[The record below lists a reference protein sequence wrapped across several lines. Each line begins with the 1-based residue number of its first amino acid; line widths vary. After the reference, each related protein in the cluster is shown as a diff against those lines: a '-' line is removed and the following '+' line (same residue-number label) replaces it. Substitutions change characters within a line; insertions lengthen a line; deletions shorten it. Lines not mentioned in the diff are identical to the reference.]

1 MYHYSRK
8 GSGSEN
14 SSGSS
19 SSSSYG
25 SSYGSPYGSY
35 YGKKAAVNKDQ
46 IKFDE
51 KYNEKFLEDWEG
63 CRKRHEGQQQIIN
76 DYRSGNFRYQ
86 FIQAGR
92 KFAKTTTLIDIAWF
106 ACNTKPN
113 IVCYMGFPSIS
124 QGIDVIWDELRAQQC
139 DIKESYMFDRYV
151 AKTDGT
157 RRIIKFN
164 NGSWIKLFG
173 TWVEVKGRGTQPDLL
188 IFDEFQDCDPEY
200 IEAMDPN
207 LAAKPDSHCIM
218 SGTPPKIPGHYQD
231 WRERVRMKDT
241 GKVYHFTSYDNKALP
256 HLAKWLDEKQAEL
269 QKVGKMDVWLREYM
283 AEDCFSS
290 SDRVLPDPVFHDRE
304 KIFAIASNFAYNERI
319 PIVAISVHKSYICA
333 MMGILCP
340 KKAIFFT
347 DMYMSE
353 QIWNTS
359 YEDIYPAI
367 NSKVKELVDFCGK
380 KVRQVVWDES
390 ESFTDIVADVCKC
403 RKDLKWEDRG
413 IPLLK
418 EMMVKGRVFFSRD
431 LGEVGLECQKLL
443 MEETIKVVEKN
454 YPKLCTLA
462 MIVNEYFQKDP
473 LAIDI
478 VQEVDKY
485 DALRKMGIPCPLK
498 RRGRSLFHFG
508 S

>member
-1 MYHYSRK
+1 MYHYSRNRSS
-8 GSGSEN
+8 GESPSGSASN
-14 SSGSS
+14 GF
-19 SSSSYG
+19 
-25 SSYGSPYGSY
+25 Y
-35 YGKKAAVNKDQ
+35 YGKRAPVNKSQ

-51 KYNEKFLEDWEG
+51 KYIEKFLSDWEG
-63 CRKRHEGQQQIIN
+63 CRNRHEGQQQII
-76 DYRSGNFRYQ
+76 DDFRSGKFRYQ

-92 KFAKTTTLIDIAWF
+92 KFAKTTTLIDIAWL

-124 QGIDVIWDELRAQQC
+124 QGIDVIWDECRAQQC
-139 DIKESYMFDRYV
+139 DLKETYMFDRYV
-151 AKTDGT
+151 SRTDST
-157 RRIIKFN
+157 RHVIKFN

-218 SGTPPKIPGHYQD
+218 SGTPPKVPGHFQD
-231 WRERVRMKDT
+231 WRERVRMRDT
-241 GKVYHFTSYDNKALP
+241 GRVYHYTSYDNKALP
-256 HLAKWLDEKQAEL
+256 HLEKWLNEKHAEL
-269 QKVGKMDVWLREYM
+269 EKINKIDIWLREYM

-304 KIFAIASNFAYNERI
+304 KIFAIASNFAYSDRI
-319 PIVAISVHKSYICA
+319 PIVAISVHKNYVCA
-333 MMGILCP
+333 ILGILCP
-340 KKAIFFT
+340 KKALFLT
-347 DMYMSE
+347 DMYIPSE
-353 QIWNTS
+353 VWNVS

-367 NSKVKELVDFCGK
+367 NAKVKELNDFCGK
-380 KVRQVVWDES
+380 KVRQVVWDDS
-390 ESFTDIVADVCKC
+390 GSFTDIISGVTKC
-403 RKDLKWEDRG
+403 RKDLKWQDRG

-418 EMMVKGRVFFSRD
+418 EMMIKNKVFFSRD

-443 MEETIKVVEKN
+443 MDESIKTIEKS
-454 YPKLCTLA
+454 YPKLSTLG

-473 LAIDI
+473 I
-478 VQEVDKY
+478 VIEAAQEFDKY
-485 DALRKMGIPCPLK
+485 AALRQMGIPCPTK
-498 RRGRSLFHFG
+498 KRGRTLFHCG